1 MHMSVTFYDPEKAP
15 DPTEWLAMG
24 EIERIRVA
32 QNYHVSARIK
42 LPNTKA
48 HAVIHAVVENQV
60 ATGFGPTCR
69 AIERLQSQGLT
80 RHEAVH
86 AVGSVVAEFSYQSL
100 QNPQTSS
107 SSGLQARMNNAIE
120 QLTADAWRS
129 SSSAS
134 GDVDG

>member
-1 MHMSVTFYDPEKAP
+1 MSE
-15 DPTEWLAMG
+15 TE
-24 EIERIRVA
+24 RTRVA

-48 HAVIHAVVENQV
+48 HAVIHAIVENQV

-69 AIERLQSQGLT
+69 AIKRLQSQGLT

-86 AVGSVVAEFSYQSL
+86 AVGSVVSEFAYRCL
-100 QNPQTSS
+100 HNPQVLSPSDSQIQLNNALERLSVEAWKSS
-107 SSGLQARMNNAIE
+107 SSG
-120 QLTADAWRS
+120 
-129 SSSAS
+129 S